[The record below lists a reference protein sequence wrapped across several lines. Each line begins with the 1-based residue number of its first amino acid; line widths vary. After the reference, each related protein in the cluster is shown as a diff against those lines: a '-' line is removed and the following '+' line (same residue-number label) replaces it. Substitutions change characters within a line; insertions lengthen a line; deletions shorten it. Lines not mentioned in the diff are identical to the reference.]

1 MSSNSA
7 LKWASDQQ
15 KDRAAKGLPPATGKE
30 LSEGIEFYER
40 FDEINELQGLYKQLG
55 REPLTPEQ
63 LKPMGFLEAM
73 GERGV
78 AGYVPFAGGV
88 SEAFDLTGIYLAAE
102 RIADDAG
109 TDEDQELLMD
119 WYVDQKTKALRGTS
133 WGGTVGEIMSQ
144 LPAFAGEFVL
154 TGGAFTAGRKVGV
167 KAARSMI
174 SKAVEKTAAKR
185 ATQLSTKRALRKT
198 VGEVAGG
205 VTGAAGQ
212 ATVGGALSGR
222 WASETI
228 QNLMPDMGLTE
239 DESGRLGILVEESD
253 MSVGNAILRG
263 WASQVRE
270 FGSERLGW
278 MIGKKGVGR
287 LLNKT
292 SVDNQVKGWRAAIG
306 KRWLQGKAGRTV
318 DQLEK
323 LKRSIGWHG
332 IVGEMFEERAGELI
346 DIPIDAM
353 TLGEINYAF
362 PGFEH
367 LSAEAVAFA
376 IPGAGLAI
384 LNERKLKGLEKR
396 AGRGVIAKR
405 AEVLDL
411 RAKGQPTEAA
421 PQQQV
426 EEPDWVEDVGV
437 AVEPTEDQVESG
449 VPMGRAT
456 FTGPEGEVYGEV
468 EYATEDA
475 DLVRAAVPDILAEQ
489 DNVPEGVTVEYTDV
503 VQELEQVEEAEPAPV
518 VEAEPLEPGEQMTMF
533 APATENVAEGVTV
546 AEPAEVPVRARD
558 IIESDLQE
566 AASSANEL
574 TGVEH
579 SARAVP
585 RQEQS
590 KPMRLL
596 AVGLRSAGL
605 RLVPI
610 DVQSTEDGS
619 SAQFSGF
626 ASSRDS
632 RVIYAQNSGPNA
644 FRNTV
649 MGLVA
654 HEATHA
660 LERENPELFNY
671 LVSLAPAEV
680 ADGIRAYSAT
690 NIGSGVFGK
699 EGAGPEILVSEGMAM
714 AVQRAI
720 TRIGNIKGVTDQAER
735 SMLERLADWFRGAA
749 TRLGLKGKFAR
760 EMQGVVEQ
768 MIAGKDIAEIELPRQ
783 ARGLERARR
792 RGLAPEEGAVAPAVE
807 AAPQFAPKTSGL
819 TIADVARGVEAEP
832 GTVLAEDISSD
843 DLVRA
848 LENGIQ
854 FAPSGSLADVP
865 RIPASFFANKD
876 VFVYFAD
883 RMRVGT
889 YTGLNPEAGIEIP
902 LQGGPGYPHT
912 SGQEGKAGWAFTTK
926 NMVTSFNKQKK
937 GRSGIG
943 IVALFTPENLMGNQ
957 TFLRAWIEE
966 TKYAISSG
974 KLTRGDAFE
983 ELNLLRESALKG
995 IKTKA
1000 PWVMKWKSEWTSL
1013 DQVDNAM
1020 LAATFGA
1027 RRSIFGWA
1035 PKGKK
1040 GPNKGAKVGSD
1051 ARVEMGFP
1059 NLTEMV
1065 RLMSEP
1071 SFEGLPIGT
1080 VVSAVD
1086 FGAAPLVA
1094 TTAEELGIKPHLSY
1108 PVVVE
1113 GRGVGVLERTVDI
1126 LDVYT
1131 RPESRGKREE
1141 DIRSATLNLPVVE
1154 GQRIADEMQRKE
1166 GEGAPRF
1173 APAEVEE
1180 TPEERRAKKKEQNE
1194 RDEAAIRAGAL
1205 PSTRGRQR
1213 AAARITARRVKEAR
1227 KEGRAAGLER
1237 GQVLQERAEARRD
1250 ARDETA
1256 RERRERQEL
1265 KRRLQ
1270 QQRAGAEAG
1279 YRAGREVGLKHARE
1293 IAEDQINRLKNKQAN
1308 VERIKKDVVKYF
1320 RSVFKGR
1327 NMESVGLS
1335 DISRLM
1341 GQVEKAKTEAS
1352 LERALTDIIDVSVKL
1367 RWAEAKKSA
1376 ARVARRVKKATP
1388 VPEEYRKPL
1397 AEGVEAVNELASR
1410 KPDRTLS
1417 FLENTDAL
1425 LERIDTLQGTLAEA
1439 RALKK
1444 DIILQR
1450 KMTEAE
1456 AIASVL
1462 REIAEGQDP
1471 MAGLSRQGGKDAAP
1485 KKGPMS
1491 VAWRWHQDIT
1501 SLVQRMTGK
1510 LENDSDLYALMV
1522 TNFREAEDQYNARLR
1537 EVLQLVEESA
1547 KTAGFNSLEDAMVK
1561 LSGSQGETLVEMLE
1575 FTLGGRLIQI
1585 TPAEA
1590 MHLVLMDPMTLS
1602 LIDGGVPLE
1611 LKRAQG
1617 GQQTISVT
1625 TEEIEAVRSQMDP
1638 KLVQFA
1644 EDMKDILEN
1653 EIKPGM
1659 FNAVREI
1666 TGAEPESV
1674 PEYWPRSRSRDS
1686 KNELAIEDFLNGTG
1700 STGQLMTMYLENMGV
1715 TKARAR
1721 DTSTPIYLKSAL
1733 ETFVEHID
1741 TGLRIENLAEPIR
1754 LADNVMRNDF
1764 ISGMIKRRHG
1774 IQTYRMMREYIAS
1787 ASGVREAFRGGVDR
1801 TLGVVQSNVAVSY
1814 LTLNPRTWLV
1824 QLTAIPRFLAHFSVG
1839 DISSGISWMVSN
1851 MGSLR
1856 EIMSAESGYFWRRW
1870 SRSSAERFGP
1880 QKYGQLVP
1888 FDQEGFM
1895 SGVGNAMSNLW
1906 AGKFGD
1912 AYKSWSS
1919 AVEALKVLDG
1929 FDAMVAGVAYGA
1941 ARSRLEREG
1950 VTGEALEGR
1959 AAALAADAM
1968 RDTQNST
1975 STLDLTM
1982 GSLAGRQS
1990 PLARMFLLFSSDP
2003 LKTTNIILQASRLM
2017 REGQK
2022 RRGAEMLSGVILSSM
2037 LATGLRV
2044 GYFWGLGAVMAGI
2057 GGDDDDK
2064 KAADRA
2070 AKTMENV
2077 QRGIIRELSGL
2088 SFFGPAVEL
2097 AYSRI
2102 FEGGFGK
2109 ADAMANPVSSLIGQT
2124 IASGDTLITAISD
2137 LSDAEQD
2144 QVVEKLLSAMLKAA
2158 TETTSLVAGNPLRPW
2173 INDVRKLGEAA
2184 AIQDPVRHIRGLQRF
2199 YKEIPP
2205 KDLTEEQRQYFRLVN
2220 AYMNEI
2226 RKIDRMISERTKG
2239 YEAMLQRGQDDR
2251 AERAGQA
2258 LQRLRDRRS
2267 ELAAKALGKIS
2278 PSGG

>member
-7 LKWASDQQ
+7 LQWATELQA
-15 KDRAAKGLPPATGKE
+15 DRLAKGLPPATAEE
-30 LSEGIEFYER
+30 LSQGR
-40 FDEINELQGLYKQLG
+40 DLRNRVDEIAELQDLNRQLG
-55 REPLTPEQ
+55 RGPLTPEQ
-63 LKPMGFLEAM
+63 LEPMGFLESL

-78 AGYVPFAGGV
+78 SGYIPFVGGV
-88 SEAFDLTGIYLAAE
+88 SEAVDLTGIYLAAE

-119 WYVDQKTKALRGTS
+119 WYVDQRTKALRGTS

-144 LPAFAGEFVL
+144 LPAFAGEFFL

-167 KAARSMI
+167 KAARAMI
-174 SKAVEKTAAKR
+174 SKAVEKTATKR

-205 VTGAAGQ
+205 VAGAAAQ
-212 ATVGGALSGR
+212 ATIGGALTGR

-278 MIGKKGVGR
+278 MIGKNGIGR
-287 LLNKT
+287 MLNKT
-292 SVDNQVKGWRAAIG
+292 PIEDQVKGWRAAIG

-318 DQLEK
+318 DQLGK

-376 IPGAGLAI
+376 IPGAGFAVANQRRLSRAKKQTGRAAI
-384 LNERKLKGLEKR
+384 AER
-396 AGRGVIAKR
+396 AK
-405 AEVLDL
+405 VLDL
-411 RAKGQPTEAA
+411 QGPGQPTEAA
-421 PQQQV
+421 PQPQV
-426 EEPDWVEDVGV
+426 EEPEWLEDIAVDERV
-437 AVEPTEDQVESG
+437 ALTEDQVESG

-456 FTGPEGEVYGEV
+456 FTGPEGEIYGEV
-468 EYATEDA
+468 EYATENA
-475 DLVRAAVPDILAEQ
+475 GLVRAEMPEILADQ
-489 DNVPEGVTVEYTDV
+489 DGVPEGVTVEYTDV
-503 VQELEQVEEAEPAPV
+503 VQELEQVEEAEAEPAPV
-518 VEAEPLEPGEQMTMF
+518 VEVEPGEQMTMF
-533 APATENVAEGVTV
+533 APATENVAEGVAV
-546 AEPAEVPVRARD
+546 AEPAEVPVRARE
-558 IIESDLQE
+558 IIESDLQD
-566 AASSANEL
+566 AALFAGEL

-596 AVGLRSAGL
+596 AMGLRSAGL

-610 DVQSTEDGS
+610 DVQSTEDGG

-632 RVIYAQNSGPNA
+632 RVIYAQNSGPNS

-649 MGLVA
+649 VGLVA
-654 HEATHA
+654 HESTHA
-660 LERENPELFNY
+660 LERENPDLFNY

-680 ADGIRAYSAT
+680 ADGIVDYSKS
-690 NIGSGVFGK
+690 NIGAGVFGR
-699 EGAGPEILVSEGMAM
+699 EGAGPDVVVSEGMAM

-720 TRIGNIKGVTDQAER
+720 TRIGNIEGVTDQAER
-735 SMLERLADWFRGAA
+735 SLLERLADWFRGAA

-760 EMQGVVEQ
+760 EMQDVVEQ
-768 MIAGKDIAEIELPRQ
+768 MVAGKDIAAIELPRQ

-792 RGLAPEEGAVAPAVE
+792 RGLAPREGAVAPAVE
-807 AAPQFAPKTSGL
+807 AAPQFAPKTLGL
-819 TIADVARGVEAEP
+819 TIEDVARGVEAEP
-832 GTVLAEDISSD
+832 GTVLAEDVSSD

-865 RIPASFFANKD
+865 RIPPSFFANKD

-889 YTGLNPEAGIEIP
+889 YTGLNPESGIEIP

-926 NMVTSFNKQKK
+926 SMVTSFNKQKK

-983 ELNLLRESALKG
+983 ELNLLRKGALKG

-1071 SFEGLPIGT
+1071 SFEGLPMGT

-1113 GRGVGVLERTVDI
+1113 GKGVGVLERTVDI

-1154 GQRIADEMQRKE
+1154 GQRIAAEMQRKKE
-1166 GEGAPRF
+1166 EGAPRF

-1180 TPEERRAKKKEQNE
+1180 TPEERRARQKEQRE
-1194 RDEAAIRAGAL
+1194 RDEAA
-1205 PSTRGRQR
+1205 
-1213 AAARITARRVKEAR
+1213 
-1227 KEGRAAGLER
+1227 
-1237 GQVLQERAEARRD
+1237 
-1250 ARDETA
+1250 
-1256 RERRERQEL
+1256 RERRESQEL
-1265 KRRLQ
+1265 KRRFQ
-1270 QQRAGAEAG
+1270 QQEVGARAG
-1279 YRAGREVGLKHARE
+1279 YREGREVGLKHARE
-1293 IAEDQINRLKNKQAN
+1293 IAEDQIKRLKNKQAS
-1308 VERIKKDVVKYF
+1308 VDRIKKDVVKYF
-1320 RSVFKGR
+1320 RRVFKGR
-1327 NMESVGLS
+1327 NMESVGLR
-1335 DISRLM
+1335 DIAKLM
-1341 GQVEKAKTEAS
+1341 DKVSKAKNKNS
-1352 LERALTDIIDVSVKL
+1352 LNKALDEIVTVSIDL
-1367 RWAEAKKSA
+1367 RWAEARKKA

-1397 AEGVEAVNELASR
+1397 AEGVEKITALAAS
-1410 KPDRTLS
+1410 KPSGTLLLMES
-1417 FLENTDAL
+1417 TDSL
-1425 LERIDTLQGTLAEA
+1425 LKEIDTLQETLAEA

-1456 AIASVL
+1456 AIASIL

-1471 MAGLSRQGGKDAAP
+1471 IAGLTRQGGKDAAP

-1491 VAWRWHQDIT
+1491 VAWRWHQDMS

-1537 EVLQLVEESA
+1537 EVLQKVEGAA
-1547 KTAGFNSLEDAMVK
+1547 KEAGFNSLEDAMVK

-1575 FTLGGRLIQI
+1575 FTLGGKKVEI

-1590 MHLVLMDPMTLS
+1590 MHLILMDPMTRS
-1602 LIDGGVPLE
+1602 LIDSGVTLE

-1617 GQQTISVT
+1617 AQEFISVT
-1625 TEEIEAVRSQMDP
+1625 TEEIDAVREQMDP
-1638 KLVQFA
+1638 RLVEFA
-1644 EDMKDILEN
+1644 DSMKGILEN
-1653 EIKPGM
+1653 DIKPGM
-1659 FNAVREI
+1659 FNAVRNI

-1674 PEYWPRSRSRDS
+1674 PDYWPRSRSRDA
-1686 KNELAIEDFLNGTG
+1686 KNELQIEDFLNGTG
-1700 STGQLMTMYLENMGV
+1700 STGQLMAMYLENMGV
-1715 TKARAR
+1715 TKARAQ
-1721 DTSTPIYLKSAL
+1721 DASTPIYLKSAL
-1733 ETFVEHID
+1733 ETFVEHVD

-1754 LADNVMRNDF
+1754 VADSVMRNPM
-1764 ISGMIKRRHG
+1764 IGGMIKRRHG

-1801 TLGVVQSNVAVSY
+1801 ALGVVQSNVAVSY

-1824 QLTAIPRFLAHFSVG
+1824 QLTAIPRFLTKFSAA
-1839 DISSGISWMVSN
+1839 DISSGIAWMVSN

-1856 EIMSAESGYFWRRW
+1856 EILSAESGYFWRRW

-1895 SGVGNAMSNLW
+1895 SGVGNAMTNLW
-1906 AGKFGD
+1906 SGKFGD
-1912 AYKSWSS
+1912 AYKSWAS

-2003 LKTTNIILQASRLM
+2003 LKPPNIILQASRLM
-2017 REGQK
+2017 KEGQK
-2022 RRGAEMLSGVILSSM
+2022 AEGAKILGGVILSAM
-2037 LATGLRV
+2037 MATGLRV
-2044 GYFWGLGAVMAGI
+2044 GYFWGLGVAMSAI
-2057 GGDDDDK
+2057 GGEDDDK
-2064 KAADRA
+2064 KKADRA
-2070 AKTMENV
+2070 AETMDNI
-2077 QRGIIRELSGL
+2077 QRGLVRELSGL

-2102 FEGGFGK
+2102 FEGGFGR
-2109 ADAMANPVSSLIGQT
+2109 ADAMANPVSSMIGQT
-2124 IASGDTLITAISD
+2124 VAATDGLVNALVNLTDD
-2137 LSDAEQD
+2137 EQD
-2144 QVVEKLLSAMLKAA
+2144 QVVEKLLSAMTKAG
-2158 TETTSLVAGNPLRPW
+2158 TEISSLVVGNPLRPW
-2173 INDVRKLGEAA
+2173 ITDVRKLGEAA
-2184 AIQDPVRHIRGLQRF
+2184 AIQDPVRQIRGLERF
-2199 YKEIPP
+2199 YKDVPV
-2205 KDLTEEQRQYFRLVN
+2205 KDLTIEQRRYFGIVKR
-2220 AYMNEI
+2220 YMSEI

-2239 YEAMLQRGQDDR
+2239 YEALLQRGQDDQAKR
-2251 AERAGQA
+2251 ARQA

-2267 ELAAKALGKIS
+2267 ELAAKALGNIS